1 MPAIFNLSKYLPRRL
16 IGILSLILAVS
27 LGAGCAT
34 QNTSELD
41 ATATAEVLYKA
52 AKNQLDRGDFLGAVE
67 GFETLEARYP
77 FGSYT
82 QQAQLDVAYAYLR
95 QDEFDNAIS
104 AAERFLKLYPR
115 NENVDYAWYMKALAN
130 FSRGGSTLE
139 RVFPRDMAKVDQNWL
154 RASFADFDTLISRFP
169 DSVYVPDAIQRMQF
183 MHNEM
188 ARHDLITARYYYQRG
203 AMVAAINR
211 AQHLLTHFEG
221 SKHSG
226 NALAL
231 MASAYK
237 AMGQTDLEQD
247 TLRVL
252 ALNEPEHPAIP
263 ADLPPA
269 E

>member
-1 MPAIFNLSKYLPRRL
+1 MKQPRFV
-16 IGILSLILAVS
+16 LILAAALS
-27 LGAGCAT
+27 LLAGCAA
-34 QNTSELD
+34 QNTEQLS
-41 ATATAEVLYKA
+41 ASASAEQLYKT
-52 AKNQLDRGDFLGAVE
+52 AKRQLDRGDFLGAVE

-104 AAERFLKLYPR
+104 AADRFLKLYPR
-115 NENVDYAWYMKALAN
+115 TENVDYAWYMKGLAN

-139 RVFPRDMAKVDQNWL
+139 RVFPRDMARVDQNWL
-154 RASFADFDTLISRFP
+154 RASFADFETLISRFP
-169 DSVYVPDAIQRMQF
+169 DSVYVPDAIERMQF

-188 ARHDLITARYYYQRG
+188 ARHDLITAKYYYQRG

-211 AQHLLTHFEG
+211 VQHLLTHFEG

-231 MASAYK
+231 LASAYK
-237 AMGQTDLEQD
+237 ALGQTDLEQD

-252 ALNEPEHPAIP
+252 ALNEPDHPAV
-263 ADLPPA
+263 ADGA
-269 E
+269 AGRK